1 MKLYVETCNLV
12 FDSEDPRCRLI
23 RSRSQGADFV
33 FVQCLDVG
41 IGRDFAAAR
50 EKNYWGAYDET
61 DPAGSVKSVMERG
74 GSWPD
79 LQ

>member
-41 IGRDFAAAR
+41 IGRGFAAAR
-50 EKNYWGAYDET
+50 EKELLGR
-61 DPAGSVKSVMERG
+61 V
-74 GSWPD
+74 
-79 LQ
+79 